1 MTATG
6 LDLQRIHTD
15 IRSMQSTA
23 EGLLSVSEHFPA
35 LNRNIRRIQAGLKM
49 LELDICDL
57 VDLEGTNAE

>member
-23 EGLLSVSEHFPA
+23 EGLLTVSEHFPA
-35 LNRNIRRIQAGLKM
+35 LDRNIRRIQAGLKM

-57 VDLEGTNAE
+57 LDLEDSNEE